1 MSTQE
6 VGLPEALERAA
17 VALPTDAESIRP
29 ANGDPLRLR
38 QQLDVA
44 AAVRVLSWLLRHE
57 LEAGAELAA
66 TWADDPVGGAEPL
79 QRVDGAALPKPAR
92 KALRR
97 ALHQLRSRGVS
108 VPEAQQ
114 GQRVATLPPLGD
126 AVDAAMVTPLDAWG
140 ARAVYLAT
148 SHPSGGVRLFELV
161 LDEVRGVVEFEV
173 YSAGRSKVRK
183 FLRDFE
189 RRERFAAVAAPTD
202 AVRALIAHALEQQPA
217 ERPLPR
223 GLSEWRSRISEFPEG
238 TSTPGEMARAA
249 FEVSDAEMPQL
260 LERAAALVSDNA
272 LGPWPP
278 PTEATQVLAQKI
290 ADIGRGVII
299 VSGLQRREQVRRC
312 MDEALDDLYAPPFA
326 TLTARR
332 WEESAYLF
340 WKGAREA
347 DARACLAAA
356 RAFRTGAPSGN
367 PVARA
372 ALEVVLAP
380 ALEGVQDA
388 ADDEKGDSL
397 VVGAS

>member
-1 MSTQE
+1 MSTQG

-17 VALPTDAESIRP
+17 VALPADAESIRP
-29 ANGDPLRLR
+29 ANGDPSRLR
-38 QQLDVA
+38 QLLDVT
-44 AAVRVLSWLLRHE
+44 AAVRVLSWLLEHE
-57 LEAGAELAA
+57 LEAGVELAE
-66 TWADDPVGGAEPL
+66 TWADDPDAGAEPL
-79 QRVDGAALPKPAR
+79 QQIDAAGLPKPAR

-108 VPEAQQ
+108 VRAAQPA
-114 GQRVATLPPLGD
+114 QRVATLPPLAD
-126 AVDAAMVTPLDAWG
+126 AVDTAMVTPLDAWG

-161 LDEVRGVVEFEV
+161 LDEVRGVLEFEV

-202 AVRALIAHALEQQPA
+202 AVRALIAHTLARQPA
-217 ERPLPR
+217 ARPLPR

-238 TSTPGEMARAA
+238 TPMPGEIARAA
-249 FEVSDAEMPQL
+249 LEVADADMPEL
-260 LERAAALVSDNA
+260 LERAAAMVSSNA

-278 PTEATQVLAQKI
+278 PADATQEVAQKI
-290 ADIGRGVII
+290 ADIGSGVII
-299 VSGLQRREQVRRC
+299 VSGVQRREQVRRC
-312 MDEALDDLYAPPFA
+312 LDEALDSLYAPPFA
-326 TLTARR
+326 ALTARR

-340 WKGAREA
+340 WKGDREA

-356 RAFRTGAPSGN
+356 RAFRAGAPAGN
-367 PVARA
+367 PAARA

-388 ADDEKGDSL
+388 AEDEKGEPL